1 MDLIFLFNVVWII
14 EPKFVCSYSENL
26 TEETVVENFKENMQS
41 CNNVLSCVCR
51 CLCVSDFHL
60 FFTSVWENK
69 SCILLKNSEA
79 TYRGEK
85 MNIP

>member
-51 CLCVSDFHL
+51 CLCDLGSIWLPPVFHISL
-60 FFTSVWENK
+60 WE
-69 SCILLKNSEA
+69 
-79 TYRGEK
+79 
-85 MNIP
+85 